1 MLCDEASQR
10 LRRQERDVAVDEKNI
25 TPEALKL
32 FLGGAN
38 GVSRAALLVLESEKN
53 IVSATDLLN
62 GVSLITD
69 HHHKTARVETL
80 AGLNDMREKRFPG
93 QAMQDFGL
101 A

>member
-1 MLCDEASQR
+1 MLCDEARQR
-10 LRRQERDVAVDEKNI
+10 LRRQEWNVAVDDKNI
-25 TPEALKL
+25 APEALKL
-32 FLGGAN
+32 SLGRAN
-38 GVSRAALLVLESEKN
+38 GVSCAALLVLKSEKN

-62 GVSLITD
+62 GIGLITD

-80 AGLNDMREKRFPG
+80 AGLNDMREEWFPG